1 MGLIGRQRRANENE
15 GSLDPIDPVHQG
27 RFIARPASRGSSRS
41 TSYDFHSS
49 PLSTPIIT
57 PETPWN
63 MPSYFNLPPTS
74 SNVFD
79 TSRRISIARSFDAG
93 DDVLATSISNLNLSD
108 SRHHSRA
115 TSDDEDASSDSMSAV
130 SGLGFHH
137 LNTSNTEV
145 NRQRVVKRH
154 SQSRGSAASMQ
165 PPAMALFDPN
175 DTSRKFVGTP
185 DYLAPETIDGSGQD
199 GMVDWWAVGCI
210 LFEFVYGYPPFH
222 DESPEKV
229 FENIL
234 ARRIDWPEVDEDEDV
249 SEEAKDFMNK
259 LMCIDQTKRLG
270 AGGAAEVKN
279 HPFFADINWDT
290 LFEDDT
296 PFVPAPEHPED
307 TDYFDSRGL
316 TGTLPDF
323 PEEEVSEEASK
334 LHTPE
339 LSDRDPLSLV
349 RAKTDAGILKRGG
362 LLPLSIPP
370 HVREQSRRR
379 DRRSSDPPNEIDFG
393 SFVFKNLPV
402 LEKANKDTIERLR
415 AENASLGS
423 PSSPSSGLPATSTL
437 KIRQK
442 SISTPI
448 TGIRPQSVSSP
459 SASSSGSGSFFN
471 FNSPPT
477 GTTAIS
483 NLSMATPPLSRSS
496 ALSSSYGSDQ
506 FPSTPFP
513 PLSFPSKFRKP
524 AVLLPSAMRDDGSE
538 TSSRRGS
545 RSVGSSNSAQNSPV
559 QTEYPIVKQRSAE
572 PLVDSH
578 HHRRNTMPP
587 RMRAASVSSTVI
599 KPLFPET
606 WKVPSRRRSQVFE
619 NSPSS
624 SDTEETKGN
633 ALLRVNQRRDHTRRQ
648 SIMNMGVGPR
658 YRPLDVLGMISSSA
672 FLILVCEDNPV
683 SRRVMEAMVSKLGCR
698 VISHSDGAEAVRCAM
713 GDVKFDIIFTDL
725 KLPKSIQSLPCIIN
739 LLVQGDNVARMIRGT
754 ENINSNTP
762 IVAVTSYAL
771 DAVDHNLFDA
781 VIEKPVSPARLSS
794 EIEVLCYWR
803 PPPQSRKSSIR
814 MQREPSTPQRT
825 DKKEDTPSTV

>member
-1 MGLIGRQRRANENE
+1 LIDARGHLKLTDFGLSRMGLIGRQRRANENE
-15 GSLDPIDPVHQG
+15 ASLDPIDPVHQG

-49 PLSTPIIT
+49 PLSTPVIT

-79 TSRRISIARSFDAG
+79 TGRRVSVARSFDAT

-154 SQSRGSAASMQ
+154 SQSRGSATSMQ

-234 ARRIDWPEVDEDEDV
+234 ARRIDWPEVDDDEDV
-249 SEEAKDFMNK
+249 SDEAKDFMNK

-270 AGGAAEVKN
+270 AGGSAEVKN

-339 LSDRDPLSLV
+339 AIDKDPLSLV

-379 DRRSSDPPNEIDFG
+379 DRRSSEPPNEIDFG

-423 PSSPSSGLPATSTL
+423 PSSPSSSIPATSTL

-448 TGIRPQSVSSP
+448 TGIKPQSVSSP

-477 GTTAIS
+477 GTTAMS
-483 NLSMATPPLSRSS
+483 SLSMSTPPLSRSS

-506 FPSTPFP
+506 FPSNPFP

-524 AVLLPSAMRDDGSE
+524 SVLLPSAMRDDGSE

-545 RSVGSSNSAQNSPV
+545 RSVGSSSSAQNSPV

-572 PLVDSH
+572 PLVDPH
-578 HHRRNTMPP
+578 HHQRRNTMPP

-624 SDTEETKGN
+624 SDTEEAKGN

-658 YRPLDVLGMISSSA
+658 YRPLDVLGTI
-672 FLILVCEDNPV
+672 P
-683 SRRVMEAMVSKLGCR
+683 
-698 VISHSDGAEAVRCAM
+698 
-713 GDVKFDIIFTDL
+713 
-725 KLPKSIQSLPCIIN
+725 
-739 LLVQGDNVARMIRGT
+739 
-754 ENINSNTP
+754 
-762 IVAVTSYAL
+762 
-771 DAVDHNLFDA
+771 
-781 VIEKPVSPARLSS
+781 
-794 EIEVLCYWR
+794 
-803 PPPQSRKSSIR
+803 
-814 MQREPSTPQRT
+814 
-825 DKKEDTPSTV
+825 

>member
-1 MGLIGRQRRANENE
+1 MKLTDFGLSRMGLLGRQRRANEAE
-15 GSLDPIDPVHQG
+15 GNLDPIDPVHQG

-49 PLSTPIIT
+49 PAATPVIT

-74 SNVFD
+74 SGIFD
-79 TSRRISIARSFDAG
+79 TTRRVSVAREPG
-93 DDVLATSISNLNLSD
+93 DDGISSSFANLNFSD
-108 SRHHSRA
+108 SRQHSRA
-115 TSDDEDASSDSMSAV
+115 TSDDEDASSDSMSAA

-137 LNTSNTEV
+137 LNTSNTEL
-145 NRQRVVKRH
+145 NRSRIIKRH
-154 SQSRGSAASMQ
+154 SASRGSAASMQ

-210 LFEFVYGYPPFH
+210 LFEFLYGYPPFH

-229 FENIL
+229 FANIL
-234 ARRIDWPEVDEDEDV
+234 ARRIDWPEVDEE
-249 SEEAKDFMNK
+249 EEASDSAKDIMNK
-259 LMCIDQTKRLG
+259 LMCLDSTKRLG
-270 AGGAAEVKN
+270 AGGASEVKN
-279 HPFFADINWDT
+279 HPFFADINWNT

-323 PEEEVSEEASK
+323 PEEETAEDPSTLHNPEE
-334 LHTPE
+334 
-339 LSDRDPLSLV
+339 RDKEPLSLS
-349 RAKTDAGILKRGG
+349 RAKTESSILKRGG

-423 PSSPSSGLPATSTL
+423 PSSPSSSLPPTTSL
-437 KIRQK
+437 KTRHK
-442 SISTPI
+442 SVSTPI
-448 TGIRPQSVSSP
+448 GRNPSVSSP

-471 FNSPPT
+471 FNSPP
-477 GTTAIS
+477 GFS
-483 NLSMATPPLSRSS
+483 NIPMPTPPQSRSS

-506 FPSTPFP
+506 FPNNPLP
-513 PLSFPSKFRKP
+513 PLTFPSKYRKP
-524 AVLLPSAMRDDGSE
+524 SVLLPSAMRDDGSE

-545 RSVGSSNSAQNSPV
+545 RSVGSNNSAQNSPV
-559 QTEYPIVKQRSAE
+559 QAEYSGVVKQCSAE
-572 PLVDSH
+572 PLSTDSH

-587 RMRAASVSSTVI
+587 RMRAASVSGGSLSI
-599 KPLFPET
+599 RPLFPET

-624 SDTEETKGN
+624 SDTEDVKGN
-633 ALLRVNQRRDHTRRQ
+633 ALLRVNQRREHTRRQ
-648 SIMNMGVGPR
+648 SNHE
-658 YRPLDVLGMISSSA
+658 Y
-672 FLILVCEDNPV
+672 
-683 SRRVMEAMVSKLGCR
+683 
-698 VISHSDGAEAVRCAM
+698 
-713 GDVKFDIIFTDL
+713 
-725 KLPKSIQSLPCIIN
+725 
-739 LLVQGDNVARMIRGT
+739 
-754 ENINSNTP
+754 
-762 IVAVTSYAL
+762 
-771 DAVDHNLFDA
+771 
-781 VIEKPVSPARLSS
+781 
-794 EIEVLCYWR
+794 
-803 PPPQSRKSSIR
+803 
-814 MQREPSTPQRT
+814 
-825 DKKEDTPSTV
+825 